1 MTLFLTRLLKPAITA
16 LLIAAIG
23 AGFTY
28 WIHDPKIGID
38 DANITQ
44 TYAKNI
50 ANGFGYVYNEGGER
64 VEGSTSLLWTIFN
77 VLSFNLSNSP
87 ELIVTVFCFFLTALI
102 VNELLLFLKHCSQI
116 FRFSYN
122 TSTFI
127 LGFLLIANPSFFS
140 WSTWAL
146 MDTTLWILCFTT
158 ILCRLL
164 LVVIC
169 AESHGSYSPISI
181 FIPCSLLIILPLVR
195 PEGFAISL
203 GLTGLLFIYAHT
215 SGLEDLRRQ
224 LLITIGLTIVVFF
237 ALTVFRM
244 LYFGFPFPNTFFAKV
259 SINYLEQIVM
269 GVKYLIR
276 YLIDPTAAV
285 VLVLAFVALINI
297 YLRNTLSL
305 KNLRW
310 FLVLFVSAVFGI
322 FLVYV
327 MLGGDHFGSA
337 RQFQVLTPLL
347 VAFATL
353 SILSTGDRCLERMHA
368 MDATLGKVITILI
381 MIFVACTLT
390 LPSVAYYYHSGG
402 GMSQEFRI
410 AESQRKLGE
419 TLNKLPEL
427 PSIGVV
433 AAGGISRTY
442 KGHIYDMMGLNW
454 IEMAHAN
461 RKHNKP
467 VAKNHA
473 AFNKE
478 VFFKYMPKIVSPSLG
493 ECKKFGD
500 ASLGFL
506 DLVLDGLLSDER
518 FLKNYKIACFQGTVF
533 YVKLDWFDKWN
544 KYLSEPI

>member
-1 MTLFLTRLLKPAITA
+1 MTLFLSRLIKPAMTA

-28 WIHDPKIGID
+28 SIHDPKIGID

-77 VLSFNLSNSP
+77 VLSFNLSKSP
-87 ELIVTVFCFFLTALI
+87 ELIITIFCFFLTALTI
-102 VNELLLFLKHCSQI
+102 NELLLFLKHCSQI

-127 LGFLLIANPSFFS
+127 LGFLLIANPSFFA

-146 MDTTLWILCFTT
+146 MDTTLWVLCFTT
-158 ILCRLL
+158 ILCRIL
-164 LVVIC
+164 LVVIN
-169 AESHGSYSPISI
+169 AKSHRSYSPISI

-195 PEGFAISL
+195 PEGIAISI
-203 GLTGLLFIYAHT
+203 GITWLLFIYAHT
-215 SGLEDLRRQ
+215 NGLEDLRRQ
-224 LLITIGLTIVVFF
+224 LLMTIGLTIAVFF
-237 ALTVFRM
+237 AITVFRM
-244 LYFGFPFPNTFFAKV
+244 QYFGFPFPNTFYAKV
-259 SINYLEQIVM
+259 STSYLEQIVI

-276 YLIDPTAAV
+276 YLLNPTVAI
-285 VLVLAFVALINI
+285 VLVLAFVALKNI
-297 YLRNTLSL
+297 YLQSTLSL

-322 FLVYV
+322 LFLYV
-327 MLGGDHFGSA
+327 ILGGDHFNSA

-353 SILSTGDRCLERMHA
+353 CILTTNDLWLEQMHA
-368 MDATLGKVITILI
+368 RDAKLGKFITIAI
-381 MIFVACTLT
+381 MIFVACTFT
-390 LPSVAYYYHSGG
+390 LPSIAMYYKSGG
-402 GMSQEFRI
+402 GISHEFRI
-410 AESQRKLGE
+410 AENDRKLGE
-419 TLNKLPEL
+419 ILNQLPEL
-427 PSIGVV
+427 PSIGVIS
-433 AAGGISRTY
+433 AGGISRTY

-461 RKHNKP
+461 RKHNKS
-467 VAKNHA
+467 AHKNHA

-478 VFFKYMPKIVSPSLG
+478 VFFNNMPKIVSPSLG
-493 ECKKFGD
+493 ECKKPGNQEW
-500 ASLGFL
+500 L
-506 DLVLDGLLSDER
+506 DVVLDGLFSDER
-518 FLKNYKIACFQGTVF
+518 FLVNYKIACYQGTVF
-533 YVKLDWFDKWN
+533 YVKLDWFDEWN
-544 KYLSEPI
+544 KYFSEPS